1 MAGQGGALEGLRV
14 IDVSIARAGP
24 VAVRLLADWGADVI
38 RVEAPGDEEGV
49 TGSHT
54 TSDFVNLHRNKRA
67 IALDLKTP
75 EGLEIFYRLVR
86 SADVVV
92 ENFRPP
98 VKHRLKI
105 DYESVRVVNPR
116 LIYGSISGFGEDG
129 PYAHRGAVDQ
139 IIQGMGG
146 LMSVTGSPGGVP
158 TRAGIAVADLAAG
171 HQLALGILVALHER
185 AGSGEGQWVS
195 VSLLEAMIAFLD
207 FQAVR
212 WTIDA
217 EHIAAA
223 GNDHPTAAPM
233 GTFRAKDGYV
243 NIAAS
248 SDRLW
253 RRLCTA
259 LELAD
264 LLDESDFATVE
275 SRHLNRERIT
285 ARLQQRLGQFSV
297 TSVLDL
303 LNDAGVPCG
312 PIYSIPEM
320 FDDPQVRH
328 LRMTALVEHPSRG
341 PVDVLR
347 QPVTLSRTP
356 AIVGRPAPLLGEHTM
371 EILADLGYSAADIQ
385 RLNASGGVGSPQG

>member
-1 MAGQGGALEGLRV
+1 
-14 IDVSIARAGP
+14 
-24 VAVRLLADWGADVI
+24 
-38 RVEAPGDEEGV
+38 
-49 TGSHT
+49 
-54 TSDFVNLHRNKRA
+54 
-67 IALDLKTP
+67 
-75 EGLEIFYRLVR
+75 
-86 SADVVV
+86 
-92 ENFRPP
+92 
-98 VKHRLKI
+98 
-105 DYESVRVVNPR
+105 
-116 LIYGSISGFGEDG
+116 
-129 PYAHRGAVDQ
+129 
-139 IIQGMGG
+139 
-146 LMSVTGSPGGVP
+146 
-158 TRAGIAVADLAAG
+158 
-171 HQLALGILVALHER
+171 
-185 AGSGEGQWVS
+185 
-195 VSLLEAMIAFLD
+195 
-207 FQAVR
+207 
-212 WTIDA
+212 
-217 EHIAAA
+217 
-223 GNDHPTAAPM
+223 M

-275 SRHLNRERIT
+275 LRHLNRERVT

-371 EILADLGYSAADIQ
+371 EILTDLGYSAADIQ

>member
-54 TSDFVNLHRNKRA
+54 TSDSSICIATSA

-105 DYESVRVVNPR
+105 DYESVRAVNPR

-217 EHIAAA
+217 EHVAAA
-223 GNDHPTAAPM
+223 GNDHPRPRRWGHSARRTAM
-233 GTFRAKDGYV
+233 
-243 NIAAS
+243 
-248 SDRLW
+248 
-253 RRLCTA
+253 
-259 LELAD
+259 
-264 LLDESDFATVE
+264 
-275 SRHLNRERIT
+275 
-285 ARLQQRLGQFSV
+285 
-297 TSVLDL
+297 
-303 LNDAGVPCG
+303 
-312 PIYSIPEM
+312 
-320 FDDPQVRH
+320 
-328 LRMTALVEHPSRG
+328 
-341 PVDVLR
+341 
-347 QPVTLSRTP
+347 
-356 AIVGRPAPLLGEHTM
+356 
-371 EILADLGYSAADIQ
+371 
-385 RLNASGGVGSPQG
+385 

>member
-14 IDVSIARAGP
+14 IDVSIARACP

-233 GTFRAKDGYV
+233 GTFRG
-243 NIAAS
+243 
-248 SDRLW
+248 R
-253 RRLCTA
+253 TA
-259 LELAD
+259 
-264 LLDESDFATVE
+264 
-275 SRHLNRERIT
+275 
-285 ARLQQRLGQFSV
+285 
-297 TSVLDL
+297 
-303 LNDAGVPCG
+303 
-312 PIYSIPEM
+312 M
-320 FDDPQVRH
+320 
-328 LRMTALVEHPSRG
+328 
-341 PVDVLR
+341 
-347 QPVTLSRTP
+347 
-356 AIVGRPAPLLGEHTM
+356 
-371 EILADLGYSAADIQ
+371 
-385 RLNASGGVGSPQG
+385 

>member
-1 MAGQGGALEGLRV
+1 VASQGGALEGLRV

-54 TSDFVNLHRNKRA
+54 NSDFVNLHRNKRA
-67 IALDLKTP
+67 IALNLKTP
-75 EGLEIFYRLVR
+75 EGLEIFYKLVR
-86 SADVVV
+86 SADVLV

-98 VKHRLKI
+98 VKYRLKI
-105 DYESVRVVNPR
+105 DYESVRAVNPR

-129 PYAHRGAVDQ
+129 PYADRGAVDQ
-139 IIQGMGG
+139 VIQGMGG

-185 AGSGEGQWVS
+185 ARSGEGQWVS

-217 EHIAAA
+217 EHVATA

-259 LELAD
+259 LGLAD

-275 SRHLNRERIT
+275 LRHLNRELIT
-285 ARLQQRLGQFSV
+285 ARLQQRLGQLSV
-297 TSVLDL
+297 TYVLDL

-328 LRMTALVEHPSRG
+328 LRVTASVEHPSRG
-341 PVDVLR
+341 RVDILR
-347 QPVTLSRTP
+347 QSVNLSRTP
-356 AIVGRPAPLLGEHTM
+356 ATISRPAPLLGEHTM
-371 EILADLGYSAADIQ
+371 EILADLGYSTADIK
-385 RLNASGGVGSPQG
+385 RLSASGGVGSPQG